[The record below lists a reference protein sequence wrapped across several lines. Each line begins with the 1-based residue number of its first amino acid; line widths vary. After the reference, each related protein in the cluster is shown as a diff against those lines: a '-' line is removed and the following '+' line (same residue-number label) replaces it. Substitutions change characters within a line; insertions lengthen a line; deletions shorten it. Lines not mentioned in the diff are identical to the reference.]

1 MDAVR
6 DDTVCINSKK
16 CIAPRELLIPEG
28 ISAKALQSMD
38 AAITNFRSS
47 NVSEKID
54 LSDF

>member
-38 AAITNFRSS
+38 AAITNFRST